1 MGKERLISIQ
11 LEVKDEK
18 QVYADDTITNLSTEV
33 EEKKVYFQNETGDMQ
48 AWTPAR
54 SHKKKFFPFSLVLLL
69 MFMPCWSSKRLLG

>member
-48 AWTPAR
+48 A
-54 SHKKKFFPFSLVLLL
+54 
-69 MFMPCWSSKRLLG
+69 